1 MADHKL
7 FIDGEYVDALSGE
20 TFTTYDPGTDQ
31 PIGEV
36 AKAGR
41 EDAQLIGREMVAAM
55 RIECRVLVDPRFVA
69 GRSGRANLRIGNSR
83 RNFSQRVQH
92 HRTGSHASHRVG
104 KLLACVLKIHGP
116 QFASGGPVQIHA
128 GEARPVSRG
137 HKRRVDGHV
146 GSRWQ

>member
-41 EDAQLIGREMVAAM
+41 EDAQRAIAAASPGGTTVPGGVLPM
-55 RIECRVLVDPRFVA
+55 R
-69 GRSGRANLRIGNSR
+69 
-83 RNFSQRVQH
+83 
-92 HRTGSHASHRVG
+92 
-104 KLLACVLKIHGP
+104 
-116 QFASGGPVQIHA
+116 
-128 GEARPVSRG
+128 
-137 HKRRVDGHV
+137 
-146 GSRWQ
+146 